1 MSNNEKRHVSRL
13 TLGLAE
19 RASRNQ
25 IGRGLAK
32 IVAGSSSRSYLQG
45 EWYSELSLRGMSTD
59 VRKTVTVPG
68 DPTAGKLPR
77 NWRNAMV
84 MAATDEA
91 LQKLYEETEDSSSHW
106 FDREHAVAYIADDIV
121 HVGIAPQYILHRKVA
136 EYHNLFRR
144 MEPAGGSKSER
155 AVAMRIGQAPLEA
168 TMGLWLPDDR
178 HFVGVETLRVVTDSV
193 SMDQFSPHDHTP
205 VI

>member
-1 MSNNEKRHVSRL
+1 MSNNEKPDFSRL

-19 RASRNQ
+19 RASRNL

-32 IVAGSSSRSYLQG
+32 MVTGSSSGRYLQG

-68 DPTAGKLPR
+68 DPAAGKLPR

-84 MAATDEA
+84 MATTVEA
-91 LQKLYEETEDSSSHW
+91 LQKVYEETEDSSSRW
-106 FDREHAVAYIADDIV
+106 FDREHAVAYIADDVV

-136 EYHNLFRR
+136 EYHNLFAR
-144 MEPAGGSKSER
+144 MEPVGDSKSEY
-155 AVAMRIGQAPLEA
+155 AVAMRLGQAPMEA
-168 TMGLWLPDDR
+168 TVGLWLAEDR
-178 HFVGVETLRVVTDSV
+178 HFVGVETLRVVADSL
-193 SMDQFSPHDHTP
+193 SMDQFTPRDHMP